1 METITEAARPT
12 RAAIRATHVHLR
24 LLAEDDLEMTLA
36 WRNRDEVRRWFK
48 QSDILSLESHRAWF
62 TQHQLVDDAFMFVV
76 EDIATGA
83 PVGQVSIYAIDR
95 EIGEA
100 EVGRFIAA
108 PGVSGKGLIRDAIS
122 ALVHFAFSEL
132 SLQRVYLEVLAD
144 NARAIRLYESLG
156 FVKHGERNGLVMME
170 LRAG

>member
-1 METITEAARPT
+1 MT
-12 RAAIRATHVHLR
+12 AAIRATRVHLR

-36 WRNRDEVRRWFK
+36 WRNRDDVRRWFK
-48 QSDILSLESHRAWF
+48 QSDVISLENHRAWF
-62 TQHQLVDDAFMFVV
+62 NKHQLVDDAFMFVV
-76 EDIATGA
+76 EENETGA

-95 EIGEA
+95 EVGEA

-108 PGVSGKGLIRDAIS
+108 PGISGKGYIREAIS
-122 ALVHFAFSEL
+122 ALVQFAFNEL

-156 FVKHGERNGLVMME
+156 FRKHGEHDGLLLME
-170 LRAG
+170 LRAA